1 MHEEEIESKIWIS
14 SKLLTLNYLKG
25 DITRTT
31 RIKNLYTQIGI
42 CFTHDELRG
51 LSSYLFQG
59 EIRTSFDT

>member
-1 MHEEEIESKIWIS
+1 MKTRLNLKAGYILNYS
-14 SKLLTLNYLKG
+14 LLNYLKG

-51 LSSYLFQG
+51 LSSYLLQG
-59 EIRTSFDT
+59 EIRTYFDA